1 MMQIWFLLSLLFSIL
16 VAVFAVLNSNVVPI
30 KLYWIDYQLSQSLV
44 ILISAILGAMVAIFL
59 GVFSKVKSS
68 LKIRE
73 LNLTVNSLE
82 QKVIELN
89 NQIIESKIK
98 ISDSN
103 IRLNNSEAQL
113 SEQKNIDSQKNE

>member
-1 MMQIWFLLSLLFSIL
+1 MQIWFVLSLLFSIL

-30 KLYWIDYQLSQSLV
+30 KLYWVDYQLSQSLI

-59 GVFSKVKSS
+59 GIFSKVKSR

-73 LNLTVNSLE
+73 LNLAVNSLE
-82 QKVIELN
+82 QKNIELH

-98 ISDSN
+98 ISDSAN
-103 IRLNNSEAQL
+103 RLNNSEAQL
-113 SEQKNIDSQKNE
+113 AEQKNITLQKTE

>member
-1 MMQIWFLLSLLFSIL
+1 MQIWFVLSLLFSIL
-16 VAVFAVLNSNVVPI
+16 VAVFAVLNSHVVPI

-44 ILISAILGAMVAIFL
+44 ILISAIFGAMIAIFL
-59 GVFSKVKSS
+59 GIFNKLKST

-82 QKVIELN
+82 KKTTELN
-89 NQIIESKIK
+89 NQINASQIR
-98 ISDSN
+98 DSN

-113 SEQKNIDSQKNE
+113 LEQKNIDLQKNE

>member
-1 MMQIWFLLSLLFSIL
+1 MQFWFILSLLFSIL

-59 GVFSKVKSS
+59 GIFSKIKST

-73 LNLTVNSLE
+73 LNLAVKNLE
-82 QKVIELN
+82 EKNIELKKQMIDSN
-89 NQIIESKIK
+89 SRM
-98 ISDSN
+98 SDSD
-103 IRLNNSEAQL
+103 IKLNQSEGQL
-113 SEQKNIDSQKNE
+113 AEQKNIDLEKNE